1 MEKIIAPDLVIG
13 NAFISTGKE
22 KLSKNEII
30 KYCYILNEL
39 LPKGFIAEIK
49 VSSFEYFIA
58 EYSFLTK
65 KVDDNI
71 IINCDK
77 EVLVMFFRMG
87 LQTPIIEA
95 FDKAAIK
102 LNVEDLKETKKEKVF
117 TKKR

>member
-1 MEKIIAPDLVIG
+1 MEKIITPDLVIG

-22 KLSKNEII
+22 KLGKCDII
-30 KYCYILNEL
+30 KYCYFLNEL
-39 LPKGFIAEIK
+39 LPKGYAAKIK
-49 VSSFEYFIA
+49 ASSFEYFIA

-65 KVDDNI
+65 QIGDNI

-77 EVLVMFFRMG
+77 DVLLMFFRMG
-87 LQTPIIEA
+87 LQSPIIEA

-102 LNVEDLKETKKEKVF
+102 LNIEELKEIKKEKVF